1 MKNDGGNKRGKENR
15 KGKKKFVNEYDRKY
29 IRNKRRA
36 KNVIIGEVIRLDLYT
51 FVGDDDSEEE
61 RSEGTWKKE
70 ESFIIAQLWNEEVS
84 YETTLREY

>member
-1 MKNDGGNKRGKENR
+1 MIASIYGI
-15 KGKKKFVNEYDRKY
+15 NEE
-29 IRNKRRA
+29 RRI
-36 KNVIIGEVIRLDLYT
+36 VIIGEVIRLDLYT